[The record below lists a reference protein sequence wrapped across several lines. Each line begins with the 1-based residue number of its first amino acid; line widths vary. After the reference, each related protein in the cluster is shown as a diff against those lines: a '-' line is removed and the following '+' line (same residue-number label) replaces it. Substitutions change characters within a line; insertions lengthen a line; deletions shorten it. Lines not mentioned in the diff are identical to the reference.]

1 MAICFWGT
9 EITAAYLHGENTSH
23 GETKNF
29 YICIIYVNISEMANR
44 LHTVPLGCL
53 NDVNQTN
60 KK

>member
-29 YICIIYVNISEMANR
+29 YISEMANR